1 MKSNFGN
8 GIGKK
13 VVAVLL
19 LLSMTAGIV
28 FSAPLAVI
36 SGDAK
41 IYDSTYKSVKNA
53 SEASDGYV
61 IKTGAEGV
69 LLENGDVKLSV
80 EPNSLAQIISLD
92 GNPEIYLLDGRA
104 ELSSASAFTIR
115 TTVTSYKA
123 EAGTSIYVIT
133 EEKEETAYVGTGSA
147 TATNLITKEVTQ
159 IGAGT
164 YIDNAKAGFTPA
176 QTVLEEYWKKPSQTQ
191 QAAQQPAAEAPSSE
205 AAQQPAA
212 QQPAAEAPSSE
223 TAQQQASTE
232 TAGALVHTF
241 DYYGFTAT
249 VEAYIGQAYISYPAF
264 VTDEELGA
272 AAAAAVA
279 AYPEYTQGITYEI
292 LEPGLAVVYYPEAY
306 GPDEFNFAMGLLE
319 GELYAYLDYISAQLF
334 ASVPET
340 EPEPVVTE
348 QPAETPAAE
357 TAGALVHTFDYYG
370 FTATVEAYIGQAY
383 ISYPAFVTD
392 EELGAAAAAA
402 VAAYPEY
409 TQGITYEILEPGL
422 AVVYYPEA
430 YGPEEFY
437 FAMGLLEGELY
448 AYLDYIS
455 AQLFAKE
462 PAPAPAAPEVKQEEP
477 AVVEQPAPEQTAPE
491 KTPIETAPRP
501 EEPAPEAPVEK
512 KASDFRF
519 GAALGFVY
527 GFGEDGDEYADP
539 AFLKDRVGVFKKNF
553 TGIINP
559 YFSYK
564 NFQFGL
570 HFVLNVKNGQFVN
583 PFTFDTEHGVTG
595 YIGSVMKYVS
605 LFSFKTDDGSFNI
618 NVSRNNDLDFRS
630 PINEPFRLGFDKE
643 DKLLATMTLQAGGF
657 SIKAFADDLE
667 LTAKRNGRSQYAGVR
682 AAYKL
687 NKFEIGLSAIADIKG
702 GVKEPVFYPGADIVV
717 PLHFGNQDLEI
728 SAEGAAQIKS
738 GKIRAIL
745 AKAMVNTITDNW
757 FVLGF
762 GAAYNHRSHIN
773 EIMNNGPADVIEQFS
788 GKSIDVILK
797 TGVQTGPFSLIGKF
811 TLPLSLT
818 KGQRLAYNTVITKSG
833 KEAYISA
840 DTMDIQMDLS
850 LGAFR
855 FSAGV
860 IYNGFSGRV
869 GDVIK
874 ALAKREGR
882 RKALVALLD
891 PEVSTYY
898 ALATVG
904 FNAGPTLLQAFVR
917 ADLMRVSGTL
927 TVPVSAGIGIT
938 F

>member
-159 IGAGT
+159 LGAGT

-176 QTVLEEYWKKPSQTQ
+176 QTVLEEYWKKPAQTQ
-191 QAAQQPAAEAPSSE
+191 QAAQQPEAEAPSSE
-205 AAQQPAA
+205 AAQQPE
-212 QQPAAEAPSSE
+212 AEAPSSE
-223 TAQQQASTE
+223 TAKQQASTE

-306 GPDEFNFAMGLLE
+306 GPD
-319 GELYAYLDYISAQLF
+319 
-334 ASVPET
+334 
-340 EPEPVVTE
+340 
-348 QPAETPAAE
+348 
-357 TAGALVHTFDYYG
+357 
-370 FTATVEAYIGQAY
+370 
-383 ISYPAFVTD
+383 
-392 EELGAAAAAA
+392 
-402 VAAYPEY
+402 
-409 TQGITYEILEPGL
+409 
-422 AVVYYPEA
+422 
-430 YGPEEFY
+430 EFY

-570 HFVLNVKNGQFVN
+570 HFVLNFKNGQFVN

-811 TLPLSLT
+811 TVPLSLT
-818 KGQRLAYNTVITKSG
+818 KGQRLAYNTVITKNG

-874 ALAKREGR
+874 ALAKSEGR

>member
-28 FSAPLAVI
+28 FSAPLAVV

-115 TTVTSYKA
+115 TTVTNYKA

-159 IGAGT
+159 LGAGT

-176 QTVLEEYWKKPSQTQ
+176 QTVLEEYWKKPAQTQ
-191 QAAQQPAAEAPSSE
+191 QAAQQPASEAP
-205 AAQQPAA
+205 AA
-212 QQPAAEAPSSE
+212 E
-223 TAQQQASTE
+223 TAQQQ
-232 TAGALVHTF
+232 
-241 DYYGFTAT
+241 T
-249 VEAYIGQAYISYPAF
+249 V
-264 VTDEELGA
+264 
-272 AAAAAVA
+272 
-279 AYPEYTQGITYEI
+279 
-292 LEPGLAVVYYPEAY
+292 
-306 GPDEFNFAMGLLE
+306 
-319 GELYAYLDYISAQLF
+319 
-334 ASVPET
+334 
-340 EPEPVVTE
+340 
-348 QPAETPAAE
+348 AEVPAAE

-595 YIGSVMKYVS
+595 YVGSVMKYVS

-667 LTAKRNGRSQYAGVR
+667 LTAKRNGRDQYTGIR

-702 GVKEPVFYPGADIVV
+702 GVKNTVFYPGADIVV
-717 PLHFGNQDLEI
+717 PLHFGNQELEV
-728 SAEGAAQIKS
+728 SLEGAAQIKS

-745 AKAMVNTITDNW
+745 AKAMVDTITDDW

-788 GKSIDVILK
+788 GKSIDIILK

-811 TLPLSLT
+811 TVPLSLT
-818 KGQRLAYNTVITKSG
+818 KGQRLAYNYVITKSG

-869 GDVIK
+869 ADLIK

-882 RKALVALLD
+882 RDALVAMLD

-904 FNAGPTLLQAFVR
+904 FNAGPTLLEAFVR
-917 ADLMRVSGTL
+917 ADLMRVNGTL

>member
-28 FSAPLAVI
+28 FSAPLAVV

-61 IKTGAEGV
+61 IKTGAESV

-159 IGAGT
+159 LGAGT

-176 QTVLEEYWKKPSQTQ
+176 QTVLEEYWKKPAQTQ

-205 AAQQPAA
+205 TAQQQAA
-212 QQPAAEAPSSE
+212 QQPAAEAPSAE

-306 GPDEFNFAMGLLE
+306 GPD
-319 GELYAYLDYISAQLF
+319 
-334 ASVPET
+334 
-340 EPEPVVTE
+340 
-348 QPAETPAAE
+348 
-357 TAGALVHTFDYYG
+357 
-370 FTATVEAYIGQAY
+370 
-383 ISYPAFVTD
+383 
-392 EELGAAAAAA
+392 
-402 VAAYPEY
+402 
-409 TQGITYEILEPGL
+409 
-422 AVVYYPEA
+422 
-430 YGPEEFY
+430 EFY

-527 GFGEDGDEYADP
+527 GFGEDGDQYST
-539 AFLKDRVGVFKKNF
+539 LKGLNKRVGVFKKNF

-605 LFSFKTDDGSFNI
+605 LFSFKTDNGSFNI

>member
-28 FSAPLAVI
+28 FSAPLAVV

-61 IKTGAEGV
+61 IKTGAESV

-147 TATNLITKEVTQ
+147 TATNLITKEVTEL
-159 IGAGT
+159 GAGT
-164 YIDNAKAGFTPA
+164 YIDNAKAGFKPA
-176 QTVLEEYWKKPSQTQ
+176 QTVLEDYWKKPAQTQQAAQ
-191 QAAQQPAAEAPSSE
+191 QAAQQPAAEAPSSV
-205 AAQQPAA
+205 
-212 QQPAAEAPSSE
+212 

-306 GPDEFNFAMGLLE
+306 GPDEF
-319 GELYAYLDYISAQLF
+319 
-334 ASVPET
+334 
-340 EPEPVVTE
+340 
-348 QPAETPAAE
+348 
-357 TAGALVHTFDYYG
+357 
-370 FTATVEAYIGQAY
+370 
-383 ISYPAFVTD
+383 
-392 EELGAAAAAA
+392 
-402 VAAYPEY
+402 
-409 TQGITYEILEPGL
+409 
-422 AVVYYPEA
+422 
-430 YGPEEFY
+430 Y

-448 AYLDYIS
+448 AYLDQIT
-455 AQLFAKE
+455 AQLYAKE
-462 PAPAPAAPEVKQEEP
+462 PAPEAPAAPEVKQEEP
-477 AVVEQPAPEQTAPE
+477 AAVEQPAPEQTAPE

-570 HFVLNVKNGQFVN
+570 HFVLNFKNGQFVN

-605 LFSFKTDDGSFNI
+605 LFSFKTDNGSFNI

-687 NKFEIGLSAIADIKG
+687 NKFEIGLSAIADVRG

>member
-159 IGAGT
+159 LGAGT

-176 QTVLEEYWKKPSQTQ
+176 QTVLEEYWKKPAQTQ
-191 QAAQQPAAEAPSSE
+191 Q
-205 AAQQPAA
+205 AA

-306 GPDEFNFAMGLLE
+306 GPD
-319 GELYAYLDYISAQLF
+319 
-334 ASVPET
+334 
-340 EPEPVVTE
+340 
-348 QPAETPAAE
+348 
-357 TAGALVHTFDYYG
+357 
-370 FTATVEAYIGQAY
+370 
-383 ISYPAFVTD
+383 
-392 EELGAAAAAA
+392 
-402 VAAYPEY
+402 
-409 TQGITYEILEPGL
+409 
-422 AVVYYPEA
+422 
-430 YGPEEFY
+430 EFY

-605 LFSFKTDDGSFNI
+605 LFSFKTDNGSFNI

-667 LTAKRNGRSQYAGVR
+667 FTAKRNGRSQYAGVR

-811 TLPLSLT
+811 TVPLSLT
-818 KGQRLAYNTVITKSG
+818 KGQRLAYNTVITKNG

>member
-28 FSAPLAVI
+28 FSAPLAVV

-159 IGAGT
+159 LGAGT

-176 QTVLEEYWKKPSQTQ
+176 QTVLEEYWKKPAQTQ

-205 AAQQPAA
+205 TA

-232 TAGALVHTF
+232 TAR
-241 DYYGFTAT
+241 
-249 VEAYIGQAYISYPAF
+249 
-264 VTDEELGA
+264 
-272 AAAAAVA
+272 
-279 AYPEYTQGITYEI
+279 
-292 LEPGLAVVYYPEAY
+292 
-306 GPDEFNFAMGLLE
+306 
-319 GELYAYLDYISAQLF
+319 
-334 ASVPET
+334 
-340 EPEPVVTE
+340 
-348 QPAETPAAE
+348 
-357 TAGALVHTFDYYG
+357 ALVHTFDYYG

-595 YIGSVMKYVS
+595 YVGSVMKYVS

-618 NVSRNNDLDFRS
+618 NVSRNKDLDFRS

-667 LTAKRNGRSQYAGVR
+667 LTAKRNGRDQYTGIR

-702 GVKEPVFYPGADIVV
+702 GVKNTVFYPGADIVV
-717 PLHFGNQDLEI
+717 PLHFGNQELEV
-728 SAEGAAQIKS
+728 SLEGAAQIKS

-745 AKAMVNTITDNW
+745 AKAMVDTITDDW

-797 TGVQTGPFSLIGKF
+797 TGIQTGPFSLIGKF
-811 TLPLSLT
+811 TVPLSLT
-818 KGQRLAYNTVITKSG
+818 KGQRLAYNYVITKSG

-869 GDVIK
+869 ADLIK

-882 RKALVALLD
+882 RDALVAMLD

-904 FNAGPTLLQAFVR
+904 FNAGPTLLEAFVR
-917 ADLMRVSGTL
+917 ADLMRVNGTL

>member
-159 IGAGT
+159 LGAGT

-176 QTVLEEYWKKPSQTQ
+176 QTVLEEYWKKPAQTQ

-205 AAQQPAA
+205 TA

-249 VEAYIGQAYISYPAF
+249 VEAYIGQAYISYPPF

-306 GPDEFNFAMGLLE
+306 GPDEFNFAIGLLE
-319 GELYAYLDYISAQLF
+319 GELYAYLDYISAQL
-334 ASVPET
+334 
-340 EPEPVVTE
+340 
-348 QPAETPAAE
+348 
-357 TAGALVHTFDYYG
+357 Y
-370 FTATVEAYIGQAY
+370 
-383 ISYPAFVTD
+383 
-392 EELGAAAAAA
+392 
-402 VAAYPEY
+402 
-409 TQGITYEILEPGL
+409 
-422 AVVYYPEA
+422 
-430 YGPEEFY
+430 
-437 FAMGLLEGELY
+437 
-448 AYLDYIS
+448 
-455 AQLFAKE
+455 AKE

-477 AVVEQPAPEQTAPE
+477 AVAEQPAPEQTTPAPE

-519 GAALGFVY
+519 GAALGFIY

-667 LTAKRNGRSQYAGVR
+667 FTAKRNGRSQYAGVR

-687 NKFEIGLSAIADIKG
+687 NKFEIGLSAIADVRG
-702 GVKEPVFYPGADIVV
+702 GVKEIVFYPGADIVV

-811 TLPLSLT
+811 TVPLSLT
-818 KGQRLAYNTVITKSG
+818 KGQRLAYNTVITKNG

-874 ALAKREGR
+874 ALAKSEGR
-882 RKALVALLD
+882 REALVALLD

-904 FNAGPTLLQAFVR
+904 FNAGPTFLEAFVR

>member
-19 LLSMTAGIV
+19 LLSMTAGMV
-28 FSAPLAVI
+28 FSAPLAVV

-61 IKTGAEGV
+61 IKTAGESV

-104 ELSSASAFTIR
+104 ELSSSAAFTIR

-133 EEKEETAYVGTGSA
+133 EEKDETAYVGTGSA
-147 TATNLITKEVTQ
+147 TATNLITGEVTQ
-159 IGAGT
+159 LGAGT
-164 YIDNAKAGFTPA
+164 YIDNAKTGFKPA
-176 QTVLEEYWKKPSQTQ
+176 QTSLEEYWKKPAQTQ
-191 QAAQQPAAEAPSSE
+191 QAAAQQPVEQPAATET
-205 AAQQPAA
+205 PAA
-212 QQPAAEAPSSE
+212 
-223 TAQQQASTE
+223 E

-241 DYYGFTAT
+241 EYYGFTAT
-249 VEAYIGQAYISYPAF
+249 VEAYIGQAIITYPSF

-292 LEPGLAVVYYPEAY
+292 VEPGLAVVYYPKAY
-306 GPDEFNFAMGLLE
+306 GPEDFYFAMGLLE
-319 GELYAYLDYISAQLF
+319 GELYAYLDYISGQLF
-334 ASVPET
+334 ATVPET
-340 EPEPVVTE
+340 EPEPVITE
-348 QPAETPAAE
+348 QPATPASE
-357 TAGALVHTFDYYG
+357 TAGALVHTFEYYG

-383 ISYPAFVTD
+383 ISYPSFVTD

-430 YGPEEFY
+430 YGPEDFY

-462 PAPAPAAPEVKQEEP
+462 PAPAPAAPEVKQEP
-477 AVVEQPAPEQTAPE
+477 AAAEQTQPEQTAPAPE
-491 KTPIETAPRP
+491 KTPIETSPRP

-519 GAALGFVY
+519 GASLGFIY
-527 GFGEDGDEYADP
+527 GFGEDGDQYST
-539 AFLKDRVGVFKKNF
+539 LKGLNKRVGVFKKNF

-559 YFSYK
+559 YFAYK

-595 YIGSVMKYVS
+595 YVGSVMKYVS

-618 NVSRNNDLDFRS
+618 DIRRNADLDFRS

-667 LTAKRNGRSQYAGVR
+667 FTAKRNGRSQYTGVS

-687 NKFEIGLSAIADIKG
+687 NKFEIGLSAIADIRE
-702 GVKEPVFYPGADIVV
+702 GVKDTVFYPGADIVV
-717 PLHFGNQDLEI
+717 PLRIRNQELEI
-728 SAEGAAQIKS
+728 SAEGAAQIKA
-738 GKIRAIL
+738 GKLKAIL
-745 AKAMVNTITDNW
+745 AKAMVNTITNDW

-788 GKSIDVILK
+788 GKSIDIILK
-797 TGVQTGPFSLIGKF
+797 TGIQTEPFSLIAKF
-811 TLPLSLT
+811 AVPLSLT
-818 KGQRLAYNTVITKSG
+818 KGQKLAYNTVITKSG
-833 KEAYISA
+833 KTESISA

-850 LGAFR
+850 LGAFKV
-855 FSAGV
+855 SAGV

-882 RKALVALLD
+882 REALVAMLD

-904 FNAGPTLLQAFVR
+904 FNAGPTLIEAFVR

-927 TVPVSAGIGIT
+927 TIPVSAGIGIT